1 MKWQRK
7 KLQTEEQDKILEEQ
21 LSEVET
27 SNLHEKKKK
36 KKDSKSK
43 DTTDDPRSW
52 DKNKK
57 AKIKTL
63 QEM

>member
-36 KKDSKSK
+36 KK
-43 DTTDDPRSW
+43 R
-52 DKNKK
+52 
-57 AKIKTL
+57 L
-63 QEM
+63 

>member
-1 MKWQRK
+1 MRRQRN
-7 KLQTEEQDKILEEQ
+7 QKILEEQ

-27 SNLHEKKKK
+27 SNLHEKKK